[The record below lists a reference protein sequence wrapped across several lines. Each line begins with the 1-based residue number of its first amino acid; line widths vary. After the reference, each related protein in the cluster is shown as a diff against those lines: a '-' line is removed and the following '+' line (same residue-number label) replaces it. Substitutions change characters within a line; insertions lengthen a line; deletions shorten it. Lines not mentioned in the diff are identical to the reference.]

1 MALVV
6 CNRQARRGLTLEPQ
20 IQTNNLRDQALM
32 ILKSRLIS
40 GELVPGEI
48 YSAASL
54 ANELGVSNS
63 PVREAMLT
71 LVNQGLMETV
81 RNRGFRVIPVR
92 RKQLEDIYDVRM
104 LLEIP
109 SIQKLAEIPDTVRK
123 VEPELRQIIRELRRC
138 SEESDIVGYLTA
150 DKQFHLQLLG
160 LLNNPYLVST
170 VENLRDQVRQYGVSA
185 NEVLSRSAIEHEN
198 ILDAIIEG
206 NPPKAAELMRLH
218 VHQLVSD
225 FSGTNNADA

>member
-1 MALVV
+1 M
-6 CNRQARRGLTLEPQ
+6 EPQ

-123 VEPELRQIIRELRRC
+123 VEPELRKIIRELRRC

-185 NEVLSRSAIEHEN
+185 KEVLSRSAIEHEN

-218 VHQLVSD
+218 VHQLVND
-225 FSGTNNADA
+225 FSGTMNTGA

>member
-1 MALVV
+1 M
-6 CNRQARRGLTLEPQ
+6 TLEPQ
-20 IQTNNLRDQALM
+20 IQTSNLRDQALN

-40 GELVPGEI
+40 GELTPGEI

-81 RNRGFRVIPVR
+81 RNRGFRVVPVR
-92 RKQLEDIYDVRM
+92 RKQLEDIYNVRM

-109 SIQKLAEIPDTVRK
+109 SIHKLAEIPETVRK
-123 VEPELRQIIRELRRC
+123 IEPELRNIIIELRRS
-138 SEESDIVGYLTA
+138 SEAKDIVGYLTA
-150 DKQFHLQLLG
+150 DKQFHLKLLA

-185 NEVLSRSAIEHEN
+185 QAVLARSGVEHED
-198 ILDAIIEG
+198 ILAAILEG
-206 NPPKAAELMRLH
+206 NPPKAAELMRQH
-218 VHQLVSD
+218 IHQLVDD
-225 FSGTNNADA
+225 FSGASDANAAE

>member
-1 MALVV
+1 MALVI

-109 SIQKLAEIPDTVRK
+109 SIRKLAEIPDTVRK
-123 VEPELRQIIRELRRC
+123 VEPDLRQIIRELRRC

-185 NEVLSRSAIEHEN
+185 KEVLSRSAIEHEN

-206 NPPKAAELMRLH
+206 NPSKAAELMRLH

-225 FSGTNNADA
+225 FSGTNNTSA

>member
-1 MALVV
+1 M
-6 CNRQARRGLTLEPQ
+6 EPQ

-40 GELVPGEI
+40 GEFVPGEI

-123 VEPELRQIIRELRRC
+123 VEPELRQIIRELRRS

-185 NEVLSRSAIEHEN
+185 KEVLSRSAIEHEN

-206 NPPKAAELMRLH
+206 NSPKAAELMRLH

-225 FSGTNNADA
+225 FSGTKNTSAQDVVHA

>member
-1 MALVV
+1 M
-6 CNRQARRGLTLEPQ
+6 EPQ

-109 SIQKLAEIPDTVRK
+109 SIRKLAEIPDTVRK
-123 VEPELRQIIRELRRC
+123 VEPDLRQIIRELRRC

-185 NEVLSRSAIEHEN
+185 KEVLSRSAIEHEN

-206 NPPKAAELMRLH
+206 NPSKAAELMRLH

-225 FSGTNNADA
+225 FSGTNNTSA

>member
-1 MALVV
+1 M
-6 CNRQARRGLTLEPQ
+6 EPQ

-109 SIQKLAEIPDTVRK
+109 SIQKLAEIPDIVRK
-123 VEPELRQIIRELRRC
+123 VEPELRQIIKELRRC

-185 NEVLSRSAIEHEN
+185 KEVLSRSAIEHEN

-206 NPPKAAELMRLH
+206 NPPKAAELMRQH
-218 VHQLVSD
+218 VHQLVND
-225 FSGTNNADA
+225 FSGTNNAGA